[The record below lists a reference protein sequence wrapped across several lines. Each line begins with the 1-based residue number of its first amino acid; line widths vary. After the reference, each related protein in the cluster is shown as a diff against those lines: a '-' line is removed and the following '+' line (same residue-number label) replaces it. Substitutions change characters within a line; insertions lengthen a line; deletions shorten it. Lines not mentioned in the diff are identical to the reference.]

1 MKKPSKI
8 LYFGKKALAFL
19 LSVLV
24 LSLAVFYVSRLA
36 PGDPLVSYYGDRAEK
51 LTPQERA
58 QAEEKLGLDEPIF
71 TQYVRWAQN
80 ALHGDFG
87 ISYKY
92 KMPAAEVIASRA
104 GNTLLLG
111 GIGFVLIF
119 TLSLLLGM
127 LCARREGT
135 LFDRAVCKLGTITS
149 CIPEFWLSL
158 LLILIF
164 AIELR
169 VLPSS
174 GAYSIG
180 QQNNIA
186 DRAAHLILPLAVVV
200 LGHLWYYAYMIRNRL
215 LDEMRADYVLLAKA
229 KGLTRRAVMLRHC
242 LRNTMP
248 TYLSIMA
255 ISVPHVLGGT
265 YIVEAVFSYPGL
277 GTLAYESARY
287 KDYNL
292 LMLLSLLTLA
302 ACGTTQGDTTD
313 TADTADSSQT
323 AADITQDA
331 QDNAQ
336 NDAQGDTQENVQ
348 NDTQEGSTDSS
359 KNDGKI
365 KPLPDALDLS
375 SLTSGTVAASFDASS
390 LKEVGGQLQLSF
402 TVYNYEKFDAADISG
417 LKAGDVLVVSG

>member
-135 LFDRAVCKLGTITS
+135 IFDRAVCKLGTITS

-215 LDEMRADYVLLAKA
+215 LDEMRAR
-229 KGLTRRAVMLRHC
+229 TMCC
-242 LRNTMP
+242 LPRP
-248 TYLSIMA
+248 R
-255 ISVPHVLGGT
+255 G
-265 YIVEAVFSYPGL
+265 
-277 GTLAYESARY
+277 
-287 KDYNL
+287 
-292 LMLLSLLTLA
+292 
-302 ACGTTQGDTTD
+302 
-313 TADTADSSQT
+313 
-323 AADITQDA
+323 
-331 QDNAQ
+331 
-336 NDAQGDTQENVQ
+336 
-348 NDTQEGSTDSS
+348 
-359 KNDGKI
+359 
-365 KPLPDALDLS
+365 
-375 SLTSGTVAASFDASS
+375 
-390 LKEVGGQLQLSF
+390 
-402 TVYNYEKFDAADISG
+402 
-417 LKAGDVLVVSG
+417 